1 MKESWDK
8 LIARAEQ
15 LSAKSDGAKELLV
28 FYAHLLRA
36 QKEIYESLRSRKNWL
51 PTGVLEDDLHVLRG
65 MLPELLRV
73 AQKHGTPSLIE
84 MAEELSRAPDDE
96 IDAMLLTQ
104 WRAPSDIQFFGKALL
119 QPYGRW
125 LAESGGRPLDRV
137 FERHESRCPFCGGVP
152 QVSFLHIGEAS
163 SESGN
168 RSLICSTCLT
178 VWLFRRVVCV
188 HCGEERPTKLGY
200 FHTPE
205 YDHVRIEACDSCK
218 RYIKG
223 IDLTISGLAVPLVD
237 EVAAAPLDL
246 WADEHGYA
254 RIERNLVG
262 L

>member
-1 MKESWDK
+1 MKESWDM

-15 LSAKSDGAKELLV
+15 LAAKSEGAKELLN

-51 PTGVLEDDLHVLRG
+51 PTGMLEDDVHVLRG
-65 MLPELLRV
+65 MLPELLHV
-73 AQKHGTPSLIE
+73 ASRNGTPALIE
-84 MAEELSRAPDDE
+84 TAEELSRASDDE

-125 LAESGGRPLDRV
+125 LAESGGRPIDRI

-152 QVSFLHIGEAS
+152 QVSFFHITEPS

-178 VWLFRRVVCV
+178 VWRFRRVVCA

-200 FHTPE
+200 FHSPE
-205 YDHVRIEACDSCK
+205 FNHVRIEACDSCK

-223 IDLTISGLAVPLVD
+223 IDLTVYGLAVPLVD

-246 WADEHGYA
+246 WAHEHGYA